1 MAKKPMMDCRFPLPI
16 ELLVTTSRRQP

>member
-1 MAKKPMMDCRFPLPI
+1 MMDCRFPLPI